1 MELNREKLVKTSY
14 FYIADIVEGLDT
26 SLAYAR
32 GGFIPNYK
40 TFDELNGKHSQ
51 QQGRLFKDGTSD
63 IWTEQWSKFWEQ
75 QDKEYGRLAPIDEKR
90 EKDITRMLSKVFR
103 KENNVS
109 LLRPEELFRG
119 YKPIIFYR
127 FKIPEMDI
135 MEEELFSMQYYDPE
149 SSLEYEIISQ
159 EDLGFQTFNW
169 LWEMPLDRLVSF
181 TFSLNGFYENIKI
194 LHADR
199 SERASQS

>member
-1 MELNREKLVKTSY
+1 MELDREKLVKTSY

-40 TFDELNGKHSQ
+40 TFEELRGEHGQ
-51 QQGRLFKDGTSD
+51 QQGRINPNETSD
-63 IWTEQWSKFWEQ
+63 IWAEQWSKFWEQ
-75 QDKEYGRLAPIDEKR
+75 HDKEHGRFTPIDEKR
-90 EKDITRMLSKVFR
+90 EKDIKRLISKVIR

-109 LLRPEELFRG
+109 LLRPDELFRG

-127 FKIPEMDI
+127 FKIPEIDI

-149 SSLEYEIISQ
+149 EALEYEIIGK

-181 TFSLNGFYENIKI
+181 TFSIDGFYKNIKI
-194 LHADR
+194 LRAEG
-199 SERASQS
+199 SERAGQS